1 MISLFFLS
9 IREMLQLI
17 LHRWVYV
24 KSLENWLQI
33 LLITSTSL
41 SSSCVVESAVLKL
54 QSSAITLLL
63 GWSELF
69 MLLGRLPRLSV
80 QHKMLRTVS
89 FTFLRYMMG
98 YITLLM
104 GFALSF
110 YIIFGGNSEEDGA
123 EILANSVLS
132 ILMTIVMFTG
142 EFDASTL

>member
-1 MISLFFLS
+1 
-9 IREMLQLI
+9 
-17 LHRWVYV
+17 
-24 KSLENWLQI
+24 
-33 LLITSTSL
+33 
-41 SSSCVVESAVLKL
+41 
-54 QSSAITLLL
+54 
-63 GWSELF
+63 
-69 MLLGRLPRLSV
+69 
-80 QHKMLRTVS
+80 
-89 FTFLRYMMG
+89 MMG